1 MKKIFTL
8 LLVFLGMVLGT
19 SHVVNAVSA
28 EQSVVTE
35 IVFKNQLVT
44 QNGKPLPNGKFTF
57 ILTPEDPSFP
67 LPKEGTKVTVDGE
80 EEGRFSNLTYTT
92 SGKYTYILSQ
102 EDNGLEGYIF
112 DQTKYRVTV
121 LVSVD
126 EVTAQLRTSIVASE
140 MNQDKK
146 TELLFKTIY
155 TSEENKVAD
164 NKKVA
169 NNIRVLPQTGEKTT
183 KEIFLLG
190 VMLIALSIGLIVYK
204 RAL

>member
-1 MKKIFTL
+1 M
-8 LLVFLGMVLGT
+8 
-19 SHVVNAVSA
+19 
-28 EQSVVTE
+28 
-35 IVFKNQLVT
+35 
-44 QNGKPLPNGKFTF
+44 
-57 ILTPEDPSFP
+57 
-67 LPKEGTKVTVDGE
+67 
-80 EEGRFSNLTYTT
+80 
-92 SGKYTYILSQ
+92 
-102 EDNGLEGYIF
+102 
-112 DQTKYRVTV
+112 
-121 LVSVD
+121 D

>member
-8 LLVFLGMVLGT
+8 LLVFCGMVLGT

-57 ILTPEDPSFP
+57 ILTSEDPSFP

-92 SGKYTYILSQ
+92 PGKYTYILSQ

>member
-1 MKKIFTL
+1 
-8 LLVFLGMVLGT
+8 
-19 SHVVNAVSA
+19 
-28 EQSVVTE
+28 
-35 IVFKNQLVT
+35 
-44 QNGKPLPNGKFTF
+44 
-57 ILTPEDPSFP
+57 
-67 LPKEGTKVTVDGE
+67 
-80 EEGRFSNLTYTT
+80 
-92 SGKYTYILSQ
+92 ILSQ

-169 NNIRVLPQTGEKTT
+169 NNTKVLPQTGEKTT
-183 KEIFLLG
+183 KEIFLL
-190 VMLIALSIGLIVYK
+190 
-204 RAL
+204 

>member
-1 MKKIFTL
+1 
-8 LLVFLGMVLGT
+8 
-19 SHVVNAVSA
+19 
-28 EQSVVTE
+28 
-35 IVFKNQLVT
+35 
-44 QNGKPLPNGKFTF
+44 
-57 ILTPEDPSFP
+57 PEDPSFP

-92 SGKYTYILSQ
+92 PGKYTYILSQ

-146 TELLFKTIY
+146 TELLF
-155 TSEENKVAD
+155 
-164 NKKVA
+164 
-169 NNIRVLPQTGEKTT
+169 
-183 KEIFLLG
+183 
-190 VMLIALSIGLIVYK
+190 
-204 RAL
+204 